1 MFKEKIKNVWFFH
14 HYATPP
20 DRPGLTRSFDFA
32 KKLNKRGY
40 ECTIFSS
47 SFLHYANEN
56 IITDNSLYK
65 IEIYEGVRFVFIN
78 TSSYKS
84 NGIKRIKNFGDYYFN
99 IFKVTSKLINEIG
112 NPDTIIASSAHPLAL
127 LAGQKISKK
136 YKVPCICEVRDLWP
150 ETFVAYK
157 LLSRKNLI
165 MIILYRGEKWLY
177 ERADKMIF
185 TMEGGSDYIKE
196 QGWDKESGGTI
207 DIRKVFHL
215 NNGVDIEKFNDNLE
229 KYTLEDQDL
238 NNKSTFKVIYTGSI
252 RMVNNVKSII
262 ESAEYLQKKYSQEI
276 MFLIYGQGEDKAY
289 LEEYCEKHNI
299 LNVKFKG
306 YVEKKY
312 VPYIL
317 SQANLNVLHF
327 TKNSVSKYGASLNK
341 MFEYFASGKPTISD
355 CEFGYDLIK
364 RFECGITI
372 DGASS
377 KELANGIESFYEM
390 PKNLYEEYCEN
401 SLTAAQNYNF
411 SKLTDQ
417 LIEIIEYKN

>member
-1 MFKEKIKNVWFFH
+1 MLKKMKNIWFFH

-32 KKLNKRGY
+32 RNLNNKGY
-40 ECTIFSS
+40 DCTIFSS
-47 SFLHYANEN
+47 SYLHYASEN
-56 IITDNSLYK
+56 IINDSSLYK
-65 IEIYEGVRFVFIN
+65 IEIYDGVRFIFIR

-84 NGIKRIKNFGDYYFN
+84 NGIKRVKNFLDYYFN
-99 IFKVTSKLINEIG
+99 IFKVSKMILKEIG

-136 YKVPCICEVRDLWP
+136 YKIPCICEVRDLWP

-165 MIILYRGEKWLY
+165 MKILYRGEKWLY
-177 ERADKMIF
+177 KRADKLIF
-185 TMEGGSDYIKE
+185 TMEGGRDYIKE
-196 QGWDKESGGTI
+196 QGWDKDSGGTI
-207 DIRKVFHL
+207 DLRKVFHV
-215 NNGVDIEKFNDNLE
+215 NNGVDIEKFNDNLM
-229 KYTLEDQDL
+229 KYTLKDQDL
-238 NNKSTFKVIYTGSI
+238 NNKGTFKVIYTGSI
-252 RMVNNVKSII
+252 RMVNNVKSIV

-289 LEEYCEKHNI
+289 LEEYCKKHNI

-317 SQANLNVLHF
+317 SQADLNVLHF
-327 TKNSVSKYGASLNK
+327 TKNSVSRYGASLNK

-364 RFECGITI
+364 RYECGITI
-372 DGASS
+372 DDASS
-377 KELANGIESFYEM
+377 EELAKGIQNFYEM
-390 PKNLYEEYCEN
+390 PRSQYGEYCRN
-401 SLTAAQNYNF
+401 SLNAAQNYNF
-411 SKLTDQ
+411 NKLAGQ
-417 LIEIIEYKN
+417 LTEIIEYKN